1 MTNDNAIPTGSPAQ
15 SDSITE
21 FDSIAE
27 TLSRTPTAI
36 VTPTGQITFGR
47 TAQTMAKLAEK
58 IAEVIR

>member
-1 MTNDNAIPTGSPAQ
+1 MTNDHAVPTGALAQ
-15 SDSITE
+15 TNSIAE

-27 TLSRTPTAI
+27 MLSRAPTAI

-58 IAEVIR
+58 IAEVI